1 MLKEVGYILVKIHFC
16 LIINNYMD
24 SRSHVYIINDHLN
37 KCTTYI
43 DVKNKQYNWMHAFKI
58 SCQKQLSS
66 RKIVNGHANINFHHS
81 KEDN

>member
-1 MLKEVGYILVKIHFC
+1 MLKEVGYILLKYTIVRSQ
-16 LIINNYMD
+16 NNYMD